1 MINTSII
8 LYNSNL
14 IETEDIQKYIPEKM
28 DLNFFIDLLQN

>member
-14 IETEDIQKYIPEKM
+14 IETEDIQKIYTQKKWT
-28 DLNFFIDLLQN
+28 